1 MEHDASSS
9 EEQTRRVI
17 MTILYILTA
26 TVGLFLALL
35 HPQLSYQTIRLRN
48 LTSESKKTRTPVE
61 SMPKNYDA
69 GPSSGRKRQSRAQED
84 NDRAVAMKL
93 QEDFD
98 QDLDED
104 ADLLYGTARLKKSE
118 GAKSARDPGKG
129 KGKAYEVNFKHESN
143 SKAAGEACG
152 APYPKTIAKALRH
165 LHEWTEEVL
174 ETTCRKCERPL
185 MKNFDIDRHFARWL
199 ATRES
204 SKAFSIC
211 SVTCAK
217 SSCAAQTCVGCGKKP
232 GLGKNTADVNGVK
245 IDWCCSA
252 GRDFALWVVLCKYD
266 KQELKVQFQ
275 SARNVAASVS
285 GNKMPSKGTG
295 YGAGYGLGH
304 PAFSYDMPD
313 FYAVQTTAPLN
324 FRQAGDKTDDMTGNM
339 LALAI
344 QLLPAEHR
352 TASPAICAMIQLSL
366 LQDKVGSLLRN
377 DSVRNVTSRGRLYFE
392 VFEYTERLGNHPG
405 MSFLA
410 CDERYC
416 KKRSAGLQVLSVRT
430 MSDGGSKDDVV
441 ERPLVLS
448 DSKEGLDPS
457 LVDCMA
463 KLAAQSSNIIS
474 AAHGVG
480 REFNSRSGQDILKI
494 AKRVRDIH
502 KSLAPSSHDYQG
514 RANTGEKAHSWQ
526 MYCEHNCVEFVADML
541 PYMREDLAQ
550 DAKDMISSKSDRVR
564 RIATEVAEMSTS
576 LPPNVFVKADEARPD
591 CIKSLIVGPSGTPY
605 EGGLFEF
612 DILCGSRY
620 PEEPPKVLF
629 RTTGRGIAHFNP
641 NLYPNGKV
649 CLSLLG
655 TWYGG
660 SAEETWIPGKSTIL
674 SVLISIQA
682 MILCDYPWTNEPGHD
697 REAHSSKSR
706 QLNLKLQ
713 ACTLHYAVL
722 DWLRDAKKRD
732 GLWQEVVKE
741 YFATNGEAVMA
752 TAYRWAKSN
761 PAIRSFVPP
770 NWGDEIASNV
780 CGGRFNSGRDLIS
793 DLEGGLKMDGKRK
806 S

>member
-1 MEHDASSS
+1 ME
-9 EEQTRRVI
+9 
-17 MTILYILTA
+17 
-26 TVGLFLALL
+26 
-35 HPQLSYQTIRLRN
+35 
-48 LTSESKKTRTPVE
+48 
-61 SMPKNYDA
+61 
-69 GPSSGRKRQSRAQED
+69 
-84 NDRAVAMKL
+84 
-93 QEDFD
+93 
-98 QDLDED
+98 
-104 ADLLYGTARLKKSE
+104 
-118 GAKSARDPGKG
+118 
-129 KGKAYEVNFKHESN
+129 
-143 SKAAGEACG
+143 
-152 APYPKTIAKALRH
+152 
-165 LHEWTEEVL
+165 
-174 ETTCRKCERPL
+174 
-185 MKNFDIDRHFARWL
+185 NFDIDTYFARWL

-204 SKAFSIC
+204 REAFSIC

-232 GLGKNTADVNGVK
+232 YLGKNTAKVNGVRL
-245 IDWCCSA
+245 DWCCSA
-252 GRDFALWVVLCKYD
+252 GQEFALWVALCRYD
-266 KQELKVQFQ
+266 KQELKIQLQ
-275 SARNVAASVS
+275 SARNVAASIPR
-285 GNKMPSKGTG
+285 NKLPSKGTG
-295 YGAGYGLGH
+295 YGGGYGLGLSGF
-304 PAFSYDMPD
+304 P
-313 FYAVQTTAPLN
+313 YAMVNPYAAQTTAPLN

-344 QLLPAEHR
+344 QLLPAKHK

-377 DSVRNVTSRGRLYFE
+377 DSVRNVTSRGILYLE
-392 VFEYTERLGNHPG
+392 VFDYMERLGNHPS
-405 MSFLA
+405 MSYLA

-416 KKRSAGLQVLSVRT
+416 KKRSDGLQVLSVHA
-430 MSDGGSKDDVV
+430 MLDDSSKDVV
-441 ERPLVLS
+441 ERPLVFS
-448 DSKEGLDPS
+448 DPKEGLDPS

-463 KLAAQSSNIIS
+463 KLAAQSRNIIS

-480 REFNSRSGQDILKI
+480 KEFNSRSGKDILKV

-502 KSLAPSSHDYQG
+502 TSLAPSSHDYQQ
-514 RANTGEKAHSWQ
+514 RADTGEKAHSWQ
-526 MYCEHNCVEFVADML
+526 MYCEHNCVEFVADLL
-541 PYMREDLAQ
+541 PYMRDDLAQ
-550 DAKDMISSKSDRVR
+550 AAKYMISSKSDRVR

-612 DILCGSRY
+612 HILCGSHY
-620 PEEPPKVLF
+620 PEQPPNVQF
-629 RTTGRGIAHFNP
+629 RTTGGGMAHFNP

-697 REAHSSKSR
+697 REAHSSRSR

-722 DWLRDAKKRD
+722 DWLGDPKKKD
-732 GLWQEVVKE
+732 GLWHEVVKE
-741 YFATNGEAVMA
+741 YFATNGDTVLA
-752 TAYRWAKSN
+752 TAYRWAESN
-761 PAIRSFVPP
+761 PAIKSFVPP
-770 NWGDEIASNV
+770 KWGDGIVSNV
-780 CGGRFNSGRDLIS
+780 CGGRFNSGRNLIS
-793 DLEGGLKMDGKRK
+793 DLEGTLKKLDGERK